1 MQRTLSYFPVIPS
14 YSNTPLTIKGYLKS
28 RGYSAQNL
36 KILKQLPDGI
46 LLNGAPAHM
55 NARLSLGDTL
65 TVQIKEEA
73 SSENIVPVKL
83 PLNIVYEDED
93 LLVVN
98 KPAGMPIHPSQNNY
112 DNTLANA
119 LAYYFQQKGESFV
132 FRCIGRL
139 DRDTSG
145 LTVIA
150 KHFVSAG
157 ILGDLVA
164 EKTLRTR
171 GDISSSSMPNHAT
184 TFTPESSS
192 NNQCL
197 LPLPPAPEAISPM
210 NAINAEISSPMS
222 SDFHRNQTFLRE
234 YLAIV
239 RGPVIPSSGT
249 ITAPLGRKPGSII
262 ERCVDFENGEP
273 AVTHYRVVE
282 EKNGYSLVSLI
293 LGTGRTHQIRIHMK
307 YIGHPLIGDYLYNPE
322 NQQSKSITT
331 ISTAEKVEANS
342 RISSFQEP
350 ATITPS
356 VLTRQAPHSNSDIP
370 ALTRQALHSHRL
382 SFPHPMTGQPLEFVA
397 PLPEDMQKLLS

>member
-1 MQRTLSYFPVIPS
+1 MTRKLTYHL
-14 YSNTPLTIKGYLKS
+14 SNTSLENPFTIKGYLKS
-28 RGYSAQNL
+28 RGYSTQNL
-36 KILKQLPDGI
+36 KILKALPDGI

-55 NARLSLGDTL
+55 NARLNAGDVL
-65 TVQIKEEA
+65 TIQIKEEA

-98 KPAGMPIHPSQNNY
+98 KTAGMPIHPSQNNY

-171 GDISSSSMPNHAT
+171 GDTSGLSVSETS
-184 TFTPESSS
+184 
-192 NNQCL
+192 L
-197 LPLPPAPEAISPM
+197 LSKLPHNPP
-210 NAINAEISSPMS
+210 
-222 SDFHRNQTFLRE
+222 FLRE

-239 RGPVIPSSGT
+239 RGTVTPSSGT

-262 ERCVDFENGEP
+262 ERWVDYENGEP
-273 AVTHYRVVE
+273 AVTHYHVLE

-307 YIGHPLIGDYLYNPE
+307 HIGHPLVEDYLYNPE
-322 NQQSKSITT
+322 HQTIASNTT
-331 ISTAEKVEANS
+331 DEEISVS
-342 RISSFQEP
+342 
-350 ATITPS
+350 ATIGHLNSTTP
-356 VLTRQAPHSNSDIP
+356 T
-370 ALTRQALHSHRL
+370 LTRQALHSHRL
-382 SFPHPMTGQPLEFVA
+382 SFPHPMTGEPLEFVA
-397 PLPEDMQKLLS
+397 PLPDDMQNLLI

>member
-1 MQRTLSYFPVIPS
+1 MNRVISYNPTEILPLDS
-14 YSNTPLTIKGYLKS
+14 SLTIKGYLKS
-28 RGYSAQNL
+28 RGYSTQNL
-36 KILKQLPDGI
+36 KILKSHPDGI
-46 LLNGAPAHM
+46 LLNGTPAHM
-55 NARLSLGDTL
+55 NARLAPNDIL

-73 SSENIVPVKL
+73 SSENIIPVKL
-83 PLNIVYEDED
+83 PLNIIYEDED
-93 LLVVN
+93 LLVVK

-119 LAYYFQQKGESFV
+119 LAYYFQQMGEPFV

-157 ILGDLVA
+157 ILGDFVA

-171 GDISSSSMPNHAT
+171 NDSARLPISDLAT
-184 TFTPESSS
+184 TLMPEPS
-192 NNQCL
+192 
-197 LPLPPAPEAISPM
+197 
-210 NAINAEISSPMS
+210 
-222 SDFHRNQTFLRE
+222 FLRE

-239 RGPVIPSSGT
+239 RGTITPSSGT

-273 AVTHYRVVE
+273 AVTHYRVLE

-307 YIGHPLIGDYLYNPE
+307 YIGHPLVGDYLYNPE
-322 NQQSKSITT
+322 AQQ
-331 ISTAEKVEANS
+331 TAA
-342 RISSFQEP
+342 
-350 ATITPS
+350 S
-356 VLTRQAPHSNSDIP
+356 V
-370 ALTRQALHSHRL
+370 LTRQALHSHRIA
-382 SFPHPMTGQPLEFVA
+382 FPHPMTGQPLEFVA
-397 PLPEDMQKLLS
+397 QLPEDMQQLLS